1 MLMPYKVWSDLAD
14 FHSYT
19 YYICYIGVIEKYKN
33 FYYICYMLI
42 KDKHS
47 LLLLKSNRNLY
58 I

>member
-1 MLMPYKVWSDLAD
+1 MPYKVWSDLAD